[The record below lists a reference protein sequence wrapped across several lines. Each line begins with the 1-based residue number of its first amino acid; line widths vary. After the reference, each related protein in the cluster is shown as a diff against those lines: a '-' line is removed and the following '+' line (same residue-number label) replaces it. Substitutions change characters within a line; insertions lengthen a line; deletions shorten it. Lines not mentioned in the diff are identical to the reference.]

1 MTRLRSRPRL
11 SPRVRAW
18 LLALLCLLAG
28 YLVATARQTVLRPPL
43 VLGQD
48 AAPPESKLLLEGAA
62 PPRFPE
68 TAHVTLENVGGPVIR
83 IAPLQSPAGTL
94 LIFYPGGLV
103 RPQAYEWLGRALAA
117 QGVETLIPAF
127 PLDLAVIQPNRA
139 DALITRYG
147 NGKRVLLAG
156 HSLGGAMAAG
166 YAAKHPERLSGL
178 ILMAA
183 YPAGNVSLKGK
194 SLPTLSLLAERDGVA
209 APGAVRGGL
218 ERLPAGTTLTVIYGA
233 VHAFFGRSGPQW
245 GDGQPTVTRARAEA
259 DILATMERFLAR
271 LPSASVQK

>member
-1 MTRLRSRPRL
+1 MTRLRRPPRLGLPRL
-11 SPRVRAW
+11 SARARAW

-28 YLVATARQTVLRPPL
+28 YLVATARQTLVRPPL

-48 AAPPESKLLLEGAA
+48 AVPPVGAA
-62 PPRFPE
+62 PADTSD
-68 TAHVTLENVGGPVIR
+68 TARVTLENVGGPAIR
-83 IAPLQSPAGTL
+83 IRPAQGEGGTL
-94 LIFYPGGLV
+94 LVFYPGGLV

-139 DALITRYG
+139 DALIARYG
-147 NGKRVLLAG
+147 KGKRVLVAG

-166 YAAKHPERLSGL
+166 YAAEHAQALSGL

-183 YPAGNVSLKGK
+183 YPAGNVSLREA

-209 APGAVRGGL
+209 APDAVRGGL
-218 ERLPAGTTLTVIYGA
+218 ERLPAGTTLTVVPGA
-233 VHAFFGRSGPQW
+233 VHAFFGRYGPQRN
-245 GDGQPTVTRARAEA
+245 DGRPTVTRAQAEG
-259 DILATMERFLAR
+259 DILRALTAFLAR
-271 LPSASVQK
+271 IPSASVQK